1 MKMGEKVMG
10 SITETAHMASFA
22 TPEVRGLFDEW
33 SRTVEEEILD
43 FVKSKGSA
51 TPSDIAAH
59 LKITERSVVFFISR
73 MAGEGK
79 LRIPE
84 VRS

>member
-33 SRTVEEEILD
+33 SRTVEEEILQYL
-43 FVKSKGSA
+43 KEKGSA
-51 TPSDIAAH
+51 LPADIAGH
-59 LKITERSVVFFISR
+59 LKISEKSAMFFISR
-73 MAGEGK
+73 LAGEGK
-79 LRIPE
+79 LRITGI
-84 VRS
+84 RI